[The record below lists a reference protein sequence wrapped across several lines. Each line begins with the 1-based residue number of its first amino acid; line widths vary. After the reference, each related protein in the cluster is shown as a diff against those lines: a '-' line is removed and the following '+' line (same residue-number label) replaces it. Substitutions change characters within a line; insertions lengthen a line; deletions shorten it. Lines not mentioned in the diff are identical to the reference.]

1 MQNLLKIKANQSF
14 LYNRKI
20 RPTILLFVISLFWLQ
35 GAAQTYHSNFT
46 NPTGNY
52 SDVSPSGGACFAPT
66 FTNASDVADVSLGNY
81 ASVSG
86 LLVTTLSCTNT
97 TYSIRAKLNFPGGTL
112 FAPAGYEA
120 GFRVRMD
127 ATIPVSLLQ
136 NNISIRTYLA
146 GNLRQNIPGSSIA
159 GISLLT
165 GEEPVDLYFT
175 STLSFDEVELVFD
188 TAILPIGENFDY
200 RFYYAFG
207 TVNVL
212 PVTFGDL
219 SAKIQSGR
227 LQVDWT
233 TLSETNNAKFIV
245 QGSNDGKTWTDLGV
259 VDSKAQDGRSAT
271 LLPYSFSREWSGAIL
286 AGFGILGLLL
296 LPVTRSRLFR
306 IAIVLIAVSIAISCA
321 KETDRIGDFKESTS
335 TSQAVYIRLAQFDKN
350 GTTTYSAAVLAK
362 K

>member
-1 MQNLLKIKANQSF
+1 MQNFLKTKANEPFVYSRQV
-14 LYNRKI
+14 
-20 RPTILLFVISLFWLQ
+20 RPAILLFVITLFWLQ

-52 SDVSPSGGACFAPT
+52 SVVSPSGGICLAPP
-66 FTNASDVADVSLGNY
+66 FLNASEVADVSLGNY

-86 LLVTTLSCTNT
+86 ALSVTLACTNSI
-97 TYSIRAKLNFPGGTL
+97 YSIRAKLNFPGGTT

-120 GFRVRMD
+120 GFRVRM
-127 ATIPVSLLQ
+127 ATTLSISLLQ
-136 NNISIRTYLA
+136 SNMSIRTYLA
-146 GNLRQNIPGSSIA
+146 GNPRETVPGTNIV
-159 GISLLT
+159 GISLLS
-165 GEEPVDLYFT
+165 GNDPIDLSFT
-175 STLSFDEVELVFD
+175 STQSFDEVELIFN
-188 TAILPIGENFDY
+188 TAIIPINVGFDY
-200 RFYYAFG
+200 RFYYAFA

-233 TLSETNNAKFIV
+233 TLSETNNSKFIV
-245 QGSNDGKTWTDLGV
+245 QGSNNGKTWTDLGV

-271 LLPYSFSREWSGAIL
+271 LLTYSFSREWSGAIL

-296 LPVTRSRLFR
+296 LPVTRSRLFKV
-306 IAIVLIAVSIAISCA
+306 AIVLMVVSIVISCA
-321 KETDRIGDFKESTS
+321 KETDGLRDFKESTS
-335 TSQAVYIRLAQFDKN
+335 TSQPVYIRLAQLDKN
-350 GTTTYSAAVLAK
+350 GTTTYSEAVLAK